1 MKRSK
6 KSSYISCVLVAA
18 SGLILASCESTTT
31 TNTIQD
37 PITINGKQIKSVE
50 AHDSGA
56 LGLNS
61 VTITYTDGT
70 STKEGLFSQPDNAS
84 YCTAGKGVCV
94 DKSGNLISMNNGS
107 SNIPMACSSN

>member
-6 KSSYISCVLVAA
+6 KSLYISCVLVAA
-18 SGLILASCESTTT
+18 SGLILASCESTT

-50 AHDSGA
+50 AHDSGV
-56 LGLNS
+56 LGLDFA
-61 VTITYTDGT
+61 TITYTDGT